1 MTLCRCAY
9 FVITPCCCFQDLF
22 NLDLRV
28 RQEQQEKDLAR
39 EAQEA
44 IEEEEEAAAEAQDDA
59 EADEADA
66 AAAANAGEE
75 GEGTQSEEDEE
86 ETGAESPGE
95 GDDEG
100 GASADEEEQAGDG
113 TLSGV
118 KSGEEGEL
126 MHEPVK
132 KADVRKGL
140 KCAYL
145 ETDTGELERCTITKR
160 PKKLKTGSNITA
172 FFDAAKQEYD
182 VPWKSLRMVKN
193 AIQARSPAKGAAV
206 L

>member
-1 MTLCRCAY
+1 MCIL
-9 FVITPCCCFQDLF
+9 ITPCCCFQDLF
-22 NLDLRV
+22 NLNLRV
-28 RQEQQEKDLAR
+28 RQEQQEKDLAL
-39 EAQEA
+39 EAQKA
-44 IEEEEEAAAEAQDDA
+44 IEEEEAAAAESQDDA
-59 EADEADA
+59 EADKGAE
-66 AAAANAGEE
+66 AANAGDE
-75 GEGTQSEEDEE
+75 GEGTQSEDDEE

-145 ETDTGELERCTITKR
+145 EIETGELERCEITKV
-160 PKKLKTGSNITA
+160 PKKKLTKGSTITA

-193 AIQARSPAKGAAV
+193 AIQARSPAKGKAV